1 MKNVS
6 DTRHRVIKNKET
18 YMNVVM
24 LTGPSSCG
32 KTTVLNKE
40 YDALIRSGAQMLT
53 KEQLG
58 EDTKDFKAVLSYK
71 EKKIALFSM
80 GDYSRKVVAAMREY
94 AKTAEILVIACN
106 DKFKKPFV
114 AIEEYTHHI
123 IWKRKQPLL
132 HREDDDKKVMSDIMQ
147 KIMTWLG

>member
-1 MKNVS
+1 
-6 DTRHRVIKNKET
+6 
-18 YMNVVM
+18 MNVVM

-80 GDYSRKVVAAMREY
+80 GDYSGKVVAAMREY
-94 AKTAEILVIACN
+94 AKTAEILVIVCN

-114 AIEEYTHHI
+114 AIKEYCTHHI
-123 IWKRKQPLL
+123 IRKSKQVFF
-132 HREDDDKKVMSDIMQ
+132 HWDNDDKKADDIMQ
-147 KIMTWLG
+147 KITAWLG